1 MRMLSAN
8 MCLSHRLTHRTET
21 SDSDTKEV
29 TLENTDFQ
37 AAKDRVRERLNKF
50 TAKAF
55 QMLPKMDKPRIL
67 DVGCGSGV
75 PTMKLAELSNGHIT
89 ALDIDQDA
97 IDRLK
102 RKITESGLSG
112 RVKAIRGSMLDID
125 LPKES
130 FDVVWAEGSINHI
143 GFKRGLT
150 EWGQFLK
157 PKGCLAVHDEKD
169 NLNHK
174 LDEIP
179 PCGYEL
185 LGYFNLDEQT
195 WKKEYYF
202 PIQRLINETRSKH
215 GGDRD
220 MLALVDKEQQEID
233 LFKKNPARCC
243 SVFFVMRKR

>member
-1 MRMLSAN
+1 MLNVIIS
-8 MCLSHRLTHRTET
+8 LSHRLTDIAET

-37 AAKDRVRERLNKF
+37 AAKDRIRDRLNKF
-50 TAKAF
+50 TVKAF
-55 QMLPKMDKPRIL
+55 QMVPKMDKPQIL

-75 PTMKLAELSNGHIT
+75 ATLKLAELSNGHIT

-112 RVKAIRGSMLDID
+112 RVEAIRRSMLDMD
-125 LPKES
+125 FPRDR
-130 FDVVWAEGSINHI
+130 FDIIWAEGSIIHV
-143 GFKRGLT
+143 GFERGLN
-150 EWGQFLK
+150 EWGRFLK
-157 PKGCLAVHDEKD
+157 PKGCLAVHDGKD
-169 NLNHK
+169 GLNKK
-174 LDEIP
+174 LSEITA
-179 PCGYEL
+179 CGYEL

-202 PIQRLINETRSKH
+202 PMQRLINETRSKH
-215 GGDRD
+215 AGDRD
-220 MLALVDKEQQEID
+220 ALALLDKEQQEID
-233 LFKKNPARCC
+233 VFKKNPASCC